1 MTSIYS
7 IKEMIQKSINREGL
21 SHDLYLEWSEKVV
34 DSEARELL
42 RSLAKDEKMHQAI
55 LQKMLRDGKVVD
67 LVEKNIGTM
76 IAPVARPPAVGELTQ
91 ESTAKE
97 FISFSIH
104 HEELAIQYY
113 SRYMDIFRETELFP
127 FFETM
132 RGEEQRHKIKLE
144 KIFLKKY
151 AGRKV

>member
-1 MTSIYS
+1 MSSIYS
-7 IKEMIQKSINREGL
+7 IKDMIQKSINREGL

-42 RSLAKDEKMHQAI
+42 KSLAKDEKMHQAI
-55 LQKMLRDGKVVD
+55 LQKMLRDGKVIG
-67 LVEKNIGTM
+67 LAKKNIGALT
-76 IAPVARPPAVGELTQ
+76 APIVRPLDVGELTQ

-113 SRYMDIFRETELFP
+113 SRYMDIFQETELFP
-127 FFETM
+127 FFESM
-132 RGEEQRHKIKLE
+132 RGEEQGHKIKLE